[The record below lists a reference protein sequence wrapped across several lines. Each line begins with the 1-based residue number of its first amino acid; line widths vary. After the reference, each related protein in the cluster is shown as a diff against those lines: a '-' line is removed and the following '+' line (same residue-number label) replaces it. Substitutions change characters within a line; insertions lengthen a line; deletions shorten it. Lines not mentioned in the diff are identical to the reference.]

1 MVQQERP
8 ATRRSIIIRGL
19 FLAALVVATSIAS
32 ISLLPR
38 AHADSPYSLNAVP
51 SFTQEGNT
59 VSLILSVTAAVPL
72 TQYHFRFSVTDPA
85 GTISQTLLN
94 YTTGPGQD
102 TFNIVVGYP
111 SSSLSGKNT
120 LVGQYNARVDELF
133 PTAIPG
139 VAGTSFFLSVTDSAS
154 YERTQ
159 TIMVQA
165 SGYNA
170 SESVTVTIRTQT
182 TSTQVFSALI
192 AASTSGS
199 IATSWKIPRNAT
211 IDNYVVTVTGTST
224 GKAPPD
230 VQTVSVSRATMTIS
244 SIGSLKSSYQRNE
257 TMRFFFQPTYPD
269 GTIPSTGAGLLTLTR
284 PDNTNVTLTATYDFI
299 FQTFDAAYQTSV
311 TDEAGN
317 WKVSLIGH
325 AYSDA
330 YGNAVP
336 GILVSNTILLMAIP
350 LTVSVTA
357 NTTIAANQQLK
368 LNANVTYPNGS
379 PLQSGTV
386 KAYLL
391 YSGTPTIND
400 TVPMVFDSGLNH
412 WVGTYTIRSSDVG
425 GLWSLVVKASDSA
438 PSPPNS
444 GSATRAITIQNTGGG
459 GILSLPLYFFGI
471 IAALLALL
479 LVAVFFLFKRRKV
492 SHARL
497 KIDLDA
503 VRSEAGRIESTDF
516 FQSVKGQV
524 KKEKDDQ

>member
-1 MVQQERP
+1 MQRESRL
-8 ATRRSIIIRGL
+8 TWRSTIVTGL
-19 FLAALVVATSIAS
+19 ILVGLVAFP
-32 ISLLPR
+32 SLLSTTLLPK

-51 SFTQEGNT
+51 SFAQEGNT
-59 VSLILSVTAAVPL
+59 VSLIFSVTGAAPL
-72 TQYHFRFSVTDPA
+72 TQYQFRFSVTDPA
-85 GTISQTLLN
+85 GTIVQALLN

-111 SSSLSGKNT
+111 SSSLQGKNT

-139 VAGTSFFLSVTDSAS
+139 AAGTSFFLSITDNGS
-154 YERTQ
+154 YQRTQ
-159 TIMVQA
+159 TISIQA
-165 SGYNA
+165 SGYSS
-170 SESVTVTIRTQT
+170 SETVTVTIRTQT
-182 TSTQVFSALI
+182 TSTQVFTALI
-192 AASTSGS
+192 MASSSGT
-199 IATSWKIPRNAT
+199 ITTSWKIPRNAT
-211 IDNYVVTVTGTST
+211 IDNYVVTVSGMTTTKSP
-224 GKAPPD
+224 AD
-230 VQTVSVSRATMTIS
+230 VQTVSISRATMAIS
-244 SIGSLKSSYQRNE
+244 SIGSLKTSYQRNE
-257 TMRFFFQPTYPD
+257 TMRFFIQPTYPD

-284 PDNTNVTLTATYDFI
+284 PDNTNVTLTASYDFI

-311 TDEAGN
+311 NDEAAN

-330 YGNAVP
+330 YGNASP
-336 GILVSNTILLMAIP
+336 GTLVSNTVSLTAIP
-350 LTVSVTA
+350 LVVTVTA
-357 NTTIAANQQLK
+357 NSTVAVNQQLR

-379 PLQSGTV
+379 PVPSGTV
-386 KAYLL
+386 KAYLV

-400 TVPMVFDSGLNH
+400 TVPMVFDSGLKL
-412 WVGTYTIRSSDVG
+412 WVGTYTVRSSDSG
-425 GLWSLVVKASDSA
+425 GLWSLVVRASDAA

-444 GSATRAITIQNTGGG
+444 GSATKAITIQNTGGG
-459 GILSLPLYFFGI
+459 GISSLPLYFFGI
-471 IAALLALL
+471 IAALVALL
-479 LVAVFFLFKRRKV
+479 LVAAFFLFKRRKV